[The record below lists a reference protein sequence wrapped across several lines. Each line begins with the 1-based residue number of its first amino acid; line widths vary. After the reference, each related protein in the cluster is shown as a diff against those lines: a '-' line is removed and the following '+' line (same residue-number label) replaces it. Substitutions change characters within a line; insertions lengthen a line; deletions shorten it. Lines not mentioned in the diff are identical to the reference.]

1 MIKFID
7 LFAGTGGIRLG
18 FEKACEKFDLKTECV
33 FSSEIDK
40 NACASY
46 ELNFGHNP
54 FSDITKVEELPPF
67 DFMLA
72 GFPCQSFSYAGKRRG
87 FGETKGTLFFEVER
101 LLSKYKPNGFLLENV
116 RGLTTHDQ
124 GRTFETIINSLKN
137 LGYSVDYFLL
147 NSSNFGVPQ
156 NRVRIYIV
164 GTLNEQIK
172 TKLQSDVGAADSH
185 KFKEHNGQFSL
196 FSEPKTIR
204 VINDILE
211 KTFPEKY
218 ECTEDFVSKLKRV
231 VGNDLSKLNGQRLID
246 YRGGQAIHSWE
257 LGIKGECTKSE
268 IDFLNLLIGN
278 RRKKTFG
285 THQDGKSLTIEQIK
299 TFYKKNDLSEILNS
313 LVQKGYLSINENKFN
328 PVAGNMSFEVFK
340 FLDPES
346 ISITLTATDT
356 NRLGIVQNGRARK
369 LTPRECARIQGFPD
383 SYKLLDNDN
392 AVYKQMG
399 NAVSVPVIETVI
411 TDLIKNNN
419 IFNKTKANTSK
430 TPILAGRTLPPIDQ
444 YQPKTVPDLCINRQK
459 NRE

>member
-18 FEKACEKFDLKTECV
+18 FEQACKKFALKTECV

-54 FSDITKVEELPPF
+54 FSDVTKVDELPPF

-87 FGETKGTLFFEVER
+87 FGETRGTLFFDVER
-101 LLSKYKPNGFLLENV
+101 LLAKYKPQGFLLENV

-137 LGYSVDYFLL
+137 LGYSVEYLLL

-156 NRVRIYIV
+156 NRVRIYIL
-164 GTLNEQIK
+164 GTLAEPIK
-172 TKLQSDVGAADSH
+172 MKLQSDVGAADSH
-185 KFKEHNGQFSL
+185 KFKEQNGQTSL
-196 FSEPKTIR
+196 FSESKTIR
-204 VINDILE
+204 VVKDILE
-211 KTFPEKY
+211 KDFPEKY
-218 ECTEDFVSKLKRV
+218 QCSKDFVGKLKNV
-231 VGNDLSKLNGQRLID
+231 IGKDLSKLHGYRLID

-257 LGIKGECTKSE
+257 LGIKGACTKAE
-268 IDFLNLLIGN
+268 IEFLNLLIGN
-278 RRKKTFG
+278 RRKKAFG
-285 THQDGKSLTIEQIK
+285 THQDGKSLTKEQIK
-299 TFYKKNDLSEILNS
+299 TFYKKNDLDIVLNS
-313 LVQKGYLSINENKFN
+313 LVDKGYLSAYEDKYN

-340 FLDPES
+340 FIDPES
-346 ISITLTATDT
+346 ISITLTASDT
-356 NRLGIVQNGRARK
+356 NRLGVIQNGKARK
-369 LTPRECARIQGFPD
+369 MTPRECARLQGFPD

-399 NAVSVPVIETVI
+399 NAVSVPVIEKVI
-411 TDLIKNNN
+411 TDLIENNN
-419 IFNKTKANTSK
+419 IFDKTKASASK
-430 TPILAGRTLPPIDQ
+430 SHTLAGRTMPTLDQ
-444 YQPKTVPDLCINRQK
+444 NLSMSVPSPTH
-459 NRE
+459 

>member
-18 FEKACEKFDLKTECV
+18 FEQACKKFSLKTECV

-54 FSDITKVEELPPF
+54 FSDVTKVEELPPF

-87 FGETKGTLFFEVER
+87 FGETRGTLFFEVER
-101 LLSKYKPNGFLLENV
+101 LLAKYKPKGFLLENV
-116 RGLTTHDQ
+116 RGLTTHDE
-124 GRTFETIINSLKN
+124 GRTFETIIHSLKD
-137 LGYSVDYFLL
+137 LGYSVNHLLL

-156 NRVRIYIV
+156 NRVRIYIL
-164 GTLNEQIK
+164 GILGEPIK
-172 TKLQSDVGAADSH
+172 MKLQSDVGVADSH
-185 KFKEHNGQFSL
+185 KFKEQNGQTSL

-204 VINDILE
+204 VVKDILE
-211 KTFPEKY
+211 KEFPENY
-218 ECTEDFVSKLKRV
+218 ECTKDFVDKLRKV
-231 VGNDLSKLNGQRLID
+231 VGEDLSKLHGYRLID

-257 LGIKGECTKSE
+257 LGIKGECTRAE
-268 IDFLNLLIGN
+268 IEFLNLLIGN

-285 THQDGKSLTIEQIK
+285 THQDGKSLTIEQIE
-299 TFYKKNDLSEILNS
+299 TFYKKDDLDTILSS
-313 LVQKGYLSINENKFN
+313 LVGKGYLSDYEDKYN

-346 ISITLTATDT
+346 ISITLTASDT

-369 LTPRECARIQGFPD
+369 MTPRECARLQGFPD
-383 SYKLLDNDN
+383 TYKLLENDN

-399 NAVSVPVIETVI
+399 NAVSVSVVEAVI
-411 TDLIKNNN
+411 TDLIENNDL
-419 IFNKTKANTSK
+419 FNKTKANASKSHTLVSGITSIQNQSLSK
-430 TPILAGRTLPPIDQ
+430 SLLLT
-444 YQPKTVPDLCINRQK
+444 C
-459 NRE
+459 

>member
-18 FEKACEKFDLKTECV
+18 FEQACQKLGLTTECV

-54 FSDITKVEELPPF
+54 FSDVTKIDELPAF

-72 GFPCQSFSYAGKRRG
+72 GFPCQSFSYAGKRKG
-87 FGETKGTLFFEVER
+87 FGETRGTLFFEVER
-101 LLSKYKPNGFLLENV
+101 LLAKYKPKGFLLENV
-116 RGLTTHDQ
+116 RGLTSHDQ

-137 LGYSVDYFLL
+137 LGYSVEYLLL
-147 NSSNFGVPQ
+147 NSSDFGVPQ

-164 GTLNEQIK
+164 GRLHGQIK
-172 TKLQSDVGAADSH
+172 MTLQSDVGAADSH
-185 KFKEHNGQFSL
+185 KFKQQNGQLSL

-204 VINDILE
+204 VVKDILE
-211 KTFPEKY
+211 QNVPQKY
-218 ECTEDFVSKLKRV
+218 HCTDGFVTKLKKV
-231 VGNDLSKLNGQRLID
+231 IGDDLSKLHGYRLID

-257 LGIKGECTKSE
+257 LGIKGECSRAE
-268 IDFLNLLIGN
+268 IEFLNLLIAN

-285 THQDGKSLTIEQIK
+285 VHQDGKSLSLEQIK
-299 TFYKKNDLSEILNS
+299 TFYKKNDLEEILNS
-313 LVQKGYLSINENKFN
+313 LIIKGYLSAYDNKYN

-346 ISITLTATDT
+346 ISITLTASDT
-356 NRLGIVQNGRARK
+356 NRLGIIQNGKARR
-369 LTPRECARIQGFPD
+369 LTPRECARLQGFPD
-383 SYKLLDNDN
+383 HYKLLDNDG

-399 NAVSVPVIETVI
+399 NAVSVPVIEAVVS
-411 TDLIKNNN
+411 DLLNNN
-419 IFNKTKANTSK
+419 TLLFEFEKTSVKIPESETFK
-430 TPILAGRTLPPIDQ
+430 FPDHTLTKNLVVDAKNL
-444 YQPKTVPDLCINRQK
+444 PKQESCI
-459 NRE
+459 